1 MNGTA
6 QDFIRLKRDF
16 LKRMQ
21 GVFLVVCFLIVLVF
35 GSMFKNTGELH
46 VVEVALFIDWRF
58 SEELVD
64 FFICESIAH
73 SGQKFS
79 QIVLLN
85 EAYRERESNDRL
97 KRKVCK
103 CDFLF
108 SVILI
113 F

>member
-1 MNGTA
+1 M
-6 QDFIRLKRDF
+6 F
-16 LKRMQ
+16 L
-21 GVFLVVCFLIVLVF
+21 FAFLIVLVF

-79 QIVLLN
+79 QIVLRN
-85 EAYRERESNDRL
+85 EAYGEKKKERNYPLGPET
-97 KRKVCK
+97 
-103 CDFLF
+103 
-108 SVILI
+108 IW
-113 F
+113 